1 MPRPDGRRTAAQWR
15 ARGVQSS
22 SQPART
28 PCARSA
34 RQGVTLEFAQ
44 RCQKEVTCRH
54 NKRDGRAVAR
64 ASCPPARRPLLPSFL
79 APSGMPALRGGNLA
93 CPPIGVEQGASLLP
107 RARNVRRVRACHS
120 TTAAMVRLCGRH
132 EVLQKNFECVWA
144 VYYKQIR
151 QSEQRPP
158 LHLRAADLVP
168 QPRTP
173 VCHMAIARNKL
184 R

>member
-1 MPRPDGRRTAAQWR
+1 MSWRPAAPKRLAGGGCATMPRPDGRRTAAQWR

-120 TTAAMVRLCGRH
+120 TTAAWFVSCGRSAS
-132 EVLQKNFECVWA
+132 EKFPSRKKNA
-144 VYYKQIR
+144 VKESDLS
-151 QSEQRPP
+151 SE
-158 LHLRAADLVP
+158 H
-168 QPRTP
+168 
-173 VCHMAIARNKL
+173 
-184 R
+184 